1 MNIFK
6 MEMKANR
13 KSLIIWSIG
22 VIFMVASG
30 MGKYASL
37 GSSGQ
42 SMNALMADMPKSLQ
56 AIMGIGSFDLSS
68 PIGYYGVLFLYLAV
82 MAAIHA
88 AMLGANII
96 SKEERDKTIEFLLVK
111 PISRNRMMT
120 SKLAAALMNII
131 IINLVTLAT
140 SIGMVQKYA
149 DGENVT
155 GDITML
161 MIGMF
166 ILQLIFLVVGT
177 AVAAILINAKKAN
190 SLSTGILLIF
200 FILSIAIDMNEK
212 LEGLKYFTP
221 FKYYDAKDILN
232 DGSFNFVYL
241 AISFMLILI
250 LLAATYIFY
259 RKRDMNV

>member
-1 MNIFK
+1 VNIFRR
-6 MEMKANR
+6 EMKANR

-56 AIMGIGSFDLSS
+56 AIMGIGSFDLTS

-82 MAAIHA
+82 MASIHA

-96 SKEERDKTIEFLLVK
+96 AKEERDKTVEFLLVK
-111 PISRNRMMT
+111 PISRNRMIT
-120 SKLAAALMNII
+120 SKLTAALMNLI
-131 IINLVTLAT
+131 IINLVTLAS

-149 DGENVT
+149 DGEDVT
-155 GDITML
+155 GNITLL
-161 MIGMF
+161 MTGMF
-166 ILQLIFLVVGT
+166 ILQLIFLLIGT
-177 AVAAILINAKKAN
+177 AVAAVFKNAKKAN
-190 SLSTGILLIF
+190 SLSTGILLTF

-221 FKYYDAKDILN
+221 FKYYDAKDLLN
-232 DGSFNFVYL
+232 DGSFDFVYL
-241 AISFMLILI
+241 ALSFMLIFI
-250 LLAATYIFY
+250 LLVATYVFY

>member
-1 MNIFK
+1 MNIFRR
-6 MEMKANR
+6 EMKANR
-13 KSLIIWSIG
+13 KSLIIWSMG

-96 SKEERDKTIEFLLVK
+96 AKEERDKTVEFLLVK
-111 PISRNRMMT
+111 PISRNRMIT

-131 IINLVTLAT
+131 IINLVTLAS

-149 DGENVT
+149 VGENVT
-155 GDITML
+155 GNITLL

-166 ILQLIFLVVGT
+166 ILQLIFLVIGT
-177 AVAAILINAKKAN
+177 AVAAIFKNAKKAN
-190 SLSTGILLIF
+190 SLSTGILLIS
-200 FILSIAIDMNEK
+200 FILSIAIDMTEK
-212 LEGLKYFTP
+212 LDGLKYFTP

-232 DGSFNFVYL
+232 DGSFDSVYL
-241 AISFMLILI
+241 ALSFMLILI